1 MADHKQSQALSV
13 RLWLGCL
20 ATQEMLCNYLGV
32 RLGLY
37 DALADGTPSS
47 APQLAARAGVAP
59 RYAREWLE
67 QQAVAGIVKV
77 VAAGDAD
84 ARLYLLPEEH
94 REVLTESDSPLSRV
108 AGMLPLGAVAFA
120 LPRLVEAYRSGEG
133 LPDRAY
139 GPDWRYGHG
148 ASNRALYAH
157 GLAHWI
163 QSALPDVHVRLA
175 QPGARAVDVACG
187 AGWAAIALARAY
199 PELRVDGLEIDA
211 DFASDARANVSRA
224 GLSERVAIHVRD
236 GCQPD
241 LDGDYDLVCLLD
253 TLHEVPR
260 PIELLRGCG
269 ALADQA
275 GAVLV
280 VDALVGE
287 TFAAPANEI
296 ERFQYTTSVLH
307 CLPVCLAEQPSAGTG
322 TALRPTEL
330 RRLASAA
337 GFTTVEL
344 LRIDDRFHRFYRLRR

>member
-1 MADHKQSQALSV
+1 MADRKQSQALSV

-37 DALADGTPSS
+37 DALAAGTPLNAS
-47 APQLAARAGVAP
+47 QLATRAGVAP

-67 QQAVAGIVKV
+67 QQAVSGIVKV
-77 VAAGDAD
+77 VASGDAD

-108 AGMLPLGAVAFA
+108 AGMLPLGAVAHA
-120 LPRLVEAYRSGEG
+120 LPGLLEAYRSGAG

-148 ASNRALYAH
+148 ASNRALYTH
-157 GLAHWI
+157 GLAAWVRD
-163 QSALPDVHVRLA
+163 ALPDVHTRLG
-175 QPGARAVDVACG
+175 QPGARAADVACG
-187 AGWAAIALARAY
+187 AGWAALALARAY
-199 PELRVDGLEIDA
+199 PTLRVDGFEIDP
-211 DFASDARANVSRA
+211 DFASDARANVAEA
-224 GLSERVAIHVRD
+224 GLGERVSIHVRD
-236 GCQPD
+236 ACQPG
-241 LDGDYDLVCLLD
+241 LAAEHALVCLFD

-260 PIELLRGCG
+260 PVELLQGCRT
-269 ALADQA
+269 LA
-275 GAVLV
+275 GASGTVLV
-280 VDALVGE
+280 MDALVGE
-287 TFAAPANEI
+287 TFAAPANEV

-307 CLPVCLAEQPSAGTG
+307 CLPVGLAEPGSVATG

-337 GFTTVEL
+337 GFSGVEL
-344 LRIDDRFHRFYRLRR
+344 LRVDDRFHRFYRLRP